1 MTNQYQR
8 YSWHAHPAKRKSIGL
23 TLGPRGKGG
32 TEKNRFREGKRPI
45 IIGTEQLNYTLGSR
59 NFSCSFKKELVFLP
73 GNGLQTTMDK
83 HKQEICIKC
92 FPSSGKKS
100 RSTKFTKWVIEH
112 NTYPKILPKSGLSFS
127 EIASIVISRNNV

>member
-32 TEKNRFREGKRPI
+32 TEKNRFQEGKRPI
-45 IIGTEQLNYTLGSR
+45 IIGTEQLNYTLGSS

-73 GNGLQTTMDK
+73 GNGLQTGRIWINI
-83 HKQEICIKC
+83 KQEIWIK
-92 FPSSGKKS
+92 
-100 RSTKFTKWVIEH
+100 W
-112 NTYPKILPKSGLSFS
+112 LPKLR
-127 EIASIVISRNNV
+127 EDVKVNKIH